1 MFDAIRGVV
10 KDGVII
16 PEAQLPEGAQV
27 EIRLSALHVVPVEMT
42 SAVQSEF
49 ETWQQ
54 TNAELLGAVTLSEEQ
69 AAPPASA
76 EAAPASESDQTE
88 PPRKS
93 EETKSGRKKPK

>member
-16 PEAQLPEGAQV
+16 PETQLPEGAQV

-49 ETWQQ
+49 ESWQEA
-54 TNAELLGAVTLSEEQ
+54 NAQLLSSVAMPEEL
-69 AAPPASA
+69 ASA
-76 EAAPASESDQTE
+76 LLASADAAPASAQTE
-88 PPRKS
+88 SPPEA
-93 EETKSGRKKPK
+93 EEPKSGRKKPK

>member
-16 PEAQLPEGAQV
+16 PETQLPEGAQV

-49 ETWQQ
+49 ESWQEANAQ
-54 TNAELLGAVTLSEEQ
+54 LLGSVAMPEELANAES
-69 AAPPASA
+69 P
-76 EAAPASESDQTE
+76 PASESAQTE
-88 PPRKS
+88 SPPEA
-93 EETKSGRKKPK
+93 EEPKSGRKKPK